1 VKIQWIGL
9 VDTTEEIR
17 NAYRNFMGNPL
28 VKPLLGMSKGRDD
41 NIKMDRMEIFGSEM
55 AQSV

>member
-1 VKIQWIGL
+1 MIQWIGF

-17 NAYRNFMGNPL
+17 NAYRNFKGNPL
-28 VKPLLGMSKGRDD
+28 LKPLLGMLKRRDD
-41 NIKMDRMEIFGSEM
+41 NIKMDCMEIFGSEM